1 MEQDTAG
8 GAMKYERLKPMQY
21 KRVAFRLAQFT
32 EPFVFSFN
40 GTLFVIPKGFWIDGL
55 SVPTLS
61 LWYVQPFMKWAIEAG
76 GVHDFFY
83 RCYRMQSAKLWDD
96 GEYRIL
102 TRAVI
107 DRLFLHMLLEGIR
120 EYIPD
125 DAILRRTRRARLVAK
140 AKVMYRAVRAGGGF
154 AIGDGFGDMP
164 KSLKRSIDRAG
175 YKL

>member
-1 MEQDTAG
+1 
-8 GAMKYERLKPMQY
+8 MKYDRLKPMQY
-21 KRVAFRLAQFT
+21 KRVAFRLARLT
-32 EPFVFSFN
+32 EDFVFSIN
-40 GTLFVIPKGFWIDGL
+40 GTLFVIYTGFWFDGL

-61 LWYVQPFMKWAIEAG
+61 LWYVRPFMVWAVESAL
-76 GVHDFFY
+76 VHDWFY
-83 RCYRMQSAKLWDD
+83 RNYRTQIAKLWDD

-102 TRAVI
+102 TRAQI
-107 DRLFLHMLLEGIR
+107 DRLFLHMLLDGIR